1 PASASYVNQASWTYR
16 YRPSPGAP
24 KVNASFSTNSV
35 TTNIIR
41 LETTMSIVNVALAP
55 ILNLGTEMTFT
66 TKVAN
71 TGNINT
77 SGSSLTNLIPVGALY
92 VAGSTKMNG
101 ITLPDI
107 AVAGPFVLGGLINS
121 PGRPAGQINAGEE
134 ATIVFKATALILPAI
149 NLAVI
154 DADGGGPVLPLNLR
168 GSVQNATTDL
178 AITITNG
185 VNSVTPGT
193 NTTYTIAIKNNG
205 PTTVDSVNVVDNFPA
220 TLGNPVWTPSTGTYN
235 AGTGDW
241 TGLTLASG
249 QTVTL
254 TLVAKVAPLA
264 LVNVVNTVIVS
275 PPSGVGDSNTSN
287 NTATDTDT
295 LTFVADLG
303 VTQTDGVTSVNAGTS
318 HSYNITVT
326 NSGPGT
332 LSSVVL
338 TDTVP
343 AFLTNPVFAPDE
355 GIYNS
360 ATGAWT
366 GLNLA
371 TGQSIQMTLS
381 GTVSALATGTLV
393 NTVVVG
399 VPVGIL
405 DLNAL
410 NNTAVDTNTI
420 VPAAGVAGNVY
431 LDANHNGIFD
441 GAETGTGLTGL
452 YVKLVSSLGGN
463 ALQAVAVNATTGT
476 YLINGVLPGTYN
488 LLLDNNATL
497 TDVTPAL
504 PATYIGIEAAATR
517 RDNVLVAITNI
528 PGQNFGLWRGSKVSG
543 TVWNDNGI
551 GGATPNDGLQSGTE
565 AGVAGAT
572 VKLLSGATALDTAIS
587 DGSGAYT

>member
-1 PASASYVNQASWTYR
+1 MMSQTLAHLAMKWLRPFALSLLMMLCAMMARPSHADAPSFAANGMVVDKTTTYLLDTVLYTIKLDNTAGTADALDVTFTDRLPYGVEIQLFSLDGIPQLLTLLTDGMYIGTIPKGTSRTVTILGVVSNMPTRPASASYVNQASWTYR

-66 TKVAN
+66 TKIAN

-77 SGSSLTNLIPVGALY
+77 SGTTLLNLIPVGALY

-101 ITLPDI
+101 VTLPDI
-107 AVAGPFVLGGLINS
+107 VLAGPFVLGGSVNS

-193 NTTYTIAIKNNG
+193 NTTYTIAVKNNG

-275 PPSGVGDSNTSN
+275 PPSGVGDSNTAN
-287 NTATDTDT
+287 NTASDTDT

-303 VTQTDGVTSVNAGTS
+303 
-318 HSYNITVT
+318 
-326 NSGPGT
+326 
-332 LSSVVL
+332 
-338 TDTVP
+338 
-343 AFLTNPVFAPDE
+343 
-355 GIYNS
+355 
-360 ATGAWT
+360 
-366 GLNLA
+366 
-371 TGQSIQMTLS
+371 
-381 GTVSALATGTLV
+381 
-393 NTVVVG
+393 
-399 VPVGIL
+399 
-405 DLNAL
+405 
-410 NNTAVDTNTI
+410 
-420 VPAAGVAGNVY
+420 
-431 LDANHNGIFD
+431 
-441 GAETGTGLTGL
+441 
-452 YVKLVSSLGGN
+452 
-463 ALQAVAVNATTGT
+463 
-476 YLINGVLPGTYN
+476 
-488 LLLDNNATL
+488 
-497 TDVTPAL
+497 
-504 PATYIGIEAAATR
+504 
-517 RDNVLVAITNI
+517 
-528 PGQNFGLWRGSKVSG
+528 
-543 TVWNDNGI
+543 
-551 GGATPNDGLQSGTE
+551 
-565 AGVAGAT
+565 
-572 VKLLSGATALDTAIS
+572 
-587 DGSGAYT
+587 